1 MIKGVRFQKPLTFTF
16 HKPKRY
22 FFNSIQPTK
31 LTNQHVA
38 IFKASMSN
46 VILIS
51 SILWGIESN
60 KRKFEFELAYHN
72 SIHNMFIACIQNEI
86 PISVC
91 NKIKK
96 DLIHLSSSN

>member
-1 MIKGVRFQKPLTFTF
+1 MIKGIRFQKPMTFTF
-16 HKPKRY
+16 HTPKRY

-38 IFKASMSN
+38 IFKASMTN
-46 VILIS
+46 VIVIS

-60 KRKFEFELAYHN
+60 KRKFEAELAYHN
-72 SIHNMFIACIQNEI
+72 SIHNMYIACIQNEI

-96 DLIHLSSSN
+96 DLMHLSSFN

>member
-1 MIKGVRFQKPLTFTF
+1 MIKGVRFQKQMAFTF
-16 HKPKRY
+16 NNPKRY

-31 LTNQHVA
+31 LTNQHVS
-38 IFKASMSN
+38 IFKASMTN
-46 VILIS
+46 VMLIV

-60 KRKFEFELAYHN
+60 QKKFKAELAYHN
-72 SIHNMFIACIQNEI
+72 SMHNMYIACIQNEI

-96 DLIHLSSSN
+96 DFNRLSSSN